1 MKRTP
6 LTDTAATWTR
16 CREISRR
23 RLRSVLLAG
32 CATLFS
38 AIAGLAA
45 FIDTARAQ
53 DTPREQYVPVLCVT
67 TGEHPVGEVIS
78 VQVLFATRE
87 DARGLDIHFL
97 NGPGRLSPKTQ
108 TAIAQAIA
116 SAARVFGLS
125 TDSWSIGLSVPYPG
139 FTIEGDSL
147 SAMVGLTV
155 VAMAKGEAIPRH
167 RVISGTVTSDGRIGP
182 VGDVPLKVA
191 AAYQAGL
198 HMVLVPATSRGNE
211 KMPHRSRVSSVRT
224 VLQAYQAL
232 MAPTN
237 LMSGNHRPEVDV
249 R

>member
-1 MKRTP
+1 MIT
-6 LTDTAATWTR
+6 
-16 CREISRR
+16 
-23 RLRSVLLAG
+23 G
-32 CATLFS
+32 CATLLLT
-38 AIAGLAA
+38 AGSLSA

-53 DTPREQYVPVLCVT
+53 DTPREQYVPVLCVP
-67 TGEHPVGEVIS
+67 TGQHPVGEVIS

-87 DARGLDIHFL
+87 DTRGLDIHFL

-108 TAIAQAIA
+108 TAITQAIVR
-116 SAARVFGLS
+116 AARVFGLS

-155 VAMAKGEAIPRH
+155 VAMAKGAAIPRH
-167 RVISGTVTSDGRIGP
+167 RVISGTVTSDGRTGP

-198 HMVLVPATSRGNE
+198 HLVLVPATSRGKG
-211 KMPHRSRVSSVRT
+211 KMPHRTRVSSVRT

-232 MAPTN
+232 MAPSN
-237 LMSGNHRPEVDV
+237 FIAGNHRPEVDI

>member
-1 MKRTP
+1 MIT
-6 LTDTAATWTR
+6 
-16 CREISRR
+16 
-23 RLRSVLLAG
+23 G
-32 CATLFS
+32 CATLLLT
-38 AIAGLAA
+38 AGSLSA

-67 TGEHPVGEVIS
+67 TGKHPVGEVIS
-78 VQVLFATRE
+78 VQVLFSTRE
-87 DARGLDIHFL
+87 DTRGLDIHFL

-108 TAIAQAIA
+108 SAIAQAIVR
-116 SAARVFGLS
+116 AARVFGLS
-125 TDSWSIGLSVPYPG
+125 TDSWSIGLSVPYPR

-198 HMVLVPATSRGNE
+198 HMVLVPATSLDKGRR
-211 KMPHRSRVSSVRT
+211 PHRTRVSSVRT

-232 MAPTN
+232 MAPPN
-237 LMSGNHRPEVDV
+237 PIAGHHRPEADI